1 MEQDKELKAINGIIE
16 ILKEL
21 NNDECIRVFKY
32 VFDRFDIK
40 NLNTSSVDLKSN
52 FLPQNNNGAS
62 IVDIR
67 ILKEQKK
74 PKSGIQMVA
83 LVAYY
88 LKNIISSDERK
99 DIINTNDV
107 EKYFNQAGFKLP
119 TGKRGSADVLNN
131 AKKAGYLEA
140 IAKNKYRLNPVG
152 YNLVA
157 YGLPED
163 ISNYAKKKNNKKTN
177 KK

>member
-1 MEQDKELKAINGIIE
+1 MEQDKQLKAINGIIE

-21 NNDECIRVFKY
+21 NNDECMRVFKY

-40 NLNTSSVDLKSN
+40 NLNMSSVDLKSN
-52 FLPQNNNGAS
+52 FLPQNNNVS

-67 ILKEQKK
+67 TLKEQKK

-88 LKNIISSDERK
+88 LKNIISLDERK

-140 IAKNKYRLNPVG
+140 IAKNKYKLNPVG

-157 YGLPED
+157 YGLPEN
-163 ISNYAKKKNNKKTN
+163 ISNYAKKKNKKTN